1 MSNNEEC
8 SLQLVEGLVLIVIN
22 VLLVVIGTFGNV
34 LTILAVL
41 KTPQLRQRPSN
52 FLLLSLAVA
61 DVLVTTISQPFTV
74 AIFYLKTFPGQ
85 CNSVLELLYTISV
98 SLPGCSS
105 VFHLSAISID
115 RAISMVK
122 PFQHRDI
129 IAKWLKRILG
139 TCWAIS
145 VAFTIFNSLWFQEG
159 RKAISVIFFACFLT
173 MAISYG
179 IILYKIKYNNNI
191 QSTQDN
197 GGARDRIIEKRVS
210 CTVAIV
216 ILLYLGCWLPLVGYT
231 LLQNTDAVLY
241 AGVRTLYLA
250 NSSMNFVVYSLRIRA
265 FRVAYLRLMRKMQR
279 QIAGGLYC
287 CGGIGDATSES
298 HGTTEFELNE
308 NTGGHSVNS

>member
-197 GGARDRIIEKRVS
+197 G
-210 CTVAIV
+210 
-216 ILLYLGCWLPLVGYT
+216 VGYT